1 MKQCPVCNT
10 DYPDKHST
18 CPTDGAVLLSASGP
32 EWPPGTLIR
41 GKYRI
46 LARLGKGGMGIVYKS
61 QHIFLDELRALKVMW
76 PHLAADPKFR
86 QRFLREGKEGRKLR
100 NNVHIVAI
108 EDQEQAE
115 DGSLYIAMEY
125 VAGVSLRDLLRHLHA
140 PVPIPRALNI
150 TRGMAEGLQ
159 TAHTLGMVHRDIK
172 PDNVLLA
179 RDARGWDVAKIA
191 DFGIMALRETSTAR
205 SSHPL
210 LTAPYAAPEQWKSD
224 EDSLPDPR
232 TDLYA
237 VGMTLYEMLTGR
249 LPFRAATSAQWM
261 HAHLAQEPAPP
272 SRFNL
277 ELAAYPGMDRLILK
291 LLSKDMRDR
300 PTDAQAFMHELDLVE
315 SEIASKQFAYQP
327 IFTDSPTATCT
338 PQHPAEPAAPQ
349 RAVEPVAPPAPAP
362 EPRPARPRRPRAVTP
377 AKPAEWVER
386 RAPPA
391 VDPARPA
398 PAPALLAPPIA
409 PAVAPAPAPLAVAAP
424 QLLPPAP
431 ARSGRTA
438 LMVVMS
444 LSFLVV
450 LTVLFLTVWKPV
462 WSPNTASSEERERAS
477 EVARH
482 LLKGEDAYLH
492 GDYDAAIVEF
502 SSVQSLEPDNRRAKD
517 GVEKAQRAKATENS
531 VMPADKPSP

>member
-10 DYPDKHST
+10 DYPDQHHT

-32 EWPPGTLIR
+32 EWSPGTTIR

-46 LARLGKGGMGIVYKS
+46 LARLGKGGMGIVYKA

-125 VAGVSLRDLLRHLHA
+125 VAGVSLRDLIRHLHG

-150 TRGMAEGLQ
+150 ARGMAEGLQ
-159 TAHTLGMVHRDIK
+159 AAHALGMVHRDIK

-191 DFGIMALRETSTAR
+191 DFGIVALRECSTAL

-210 LTAPYAAPEQWKSD
+210 LTAPYAAPEQWQND
-224 EDSLPDPR
+224 PDTPPDPR

-237 VGMTLYEMLTGR
+237 IGITLFEMLTGR
-249 LPFRAATSAQWM
+249 LPFRAETPAQWL
-261 HAHLAQEPAPP
+261 HAHLSQDPVPP
-272 SRFNL
+272 SRFSA
-277 ELAAYPGMDRLILK
+277 ELNAYPSMDHLILK
-291 LLSKDMRDR
+291 LLAKKMHQR
-300 PTDAQAFMHELDLVE
+300 PADAQAFLHELDLVE
-315 SEIASKQFAYQP
+315 SEIASRQFAYQP
-327 IFTDSPTATCT
+327 IMTDTPTSTISPPRIPEAAPPPRLPEPPAARVPAT
-338 PQHPAEPAAPQ
+338 PRAKRPRAVAKPAPAEP
-349 RAVEPVAPPAPAP
+349 APPAPAP
-362 EPRPARPRRPRAVTP
+362 QQL
-377 AKPAEWVER
+377 AKSSPPKPVAEEV
-386 RAPPA
+386 P
-391 VDPARPA
+391 RPA
-398 PAPALLAPPIA
+398 PAI
-409 PAVAPAPAPLAVAAP
+409 AP

-431 ARSGRTA
+431 SRSGRTA
-438 LMVVMS
+438 MTVVMS
-444 LSFLVV
+444 LCFLAVV
-450 LTVLFLTVWKPV
+450 TGLFLTVWRPLWAPQSV
-462 WSPNTASSEERERAS
+462 APEERQRKADIAAH
-477 EVARH
+477 VQ
-482 LLKGEDAYLH
+482 KGEDALSK
-492 GDYDAAIVEF
+492 GEYDAAINEF
-502 SSVQSLEPDNRRAKD
+502 SAVQSLDVDNRRAKD
-517 GVEKAQRAKATENS
+517 GIEKAQKARATENF

>member
-10 DYPDKHST
+10 DYPDEHQT

-46 LARLGKGGMGIVYKS
+46 LARLGKGGMGVVYKA

-100 NNVHIVAI
+100 NNIHVVAI

-125 VAGVSLRDLLRHLHA
+125 VAGVSLRELLRHIHGPL
-140 PVPIPRALNI
+140 PIPRALNI
-150 TRGMAEGLQ
+150 ARGMAEGLQ
-159 TAHTLGMVHRDIK
+159 TAHALGMVHRDIK

-179 RDARGWDVAKIA
+179 RDARGWDVPKIA
-191 DFGIMALRETSTAR
+191 DFGIVALRECSTAL

-224 EDSLPDPR
+224 PDTPPDPR

-237 VGMTLYEMLTGR
+237 VGITLFEMLTGR
-249 LPFRAATSAQWM
+249 LPFRAESPAQWL
-261 HAHLAQEPAPP
+261 HAHLAQEPSPP
-272 SRFNL
+272 SHFVP
-277 ELAAYPGMDRLILK
+277 ELRAYPGMDRF
-291 LLSKDMRDR
+291 LLSLLAKKMNER
-300 PTDAQAFMHELDLVE
+300 PPDAQAFLRELDLVE

-327 IFTDSPTATCT
+327 VVTDSPTETVSPPPAPVPVRVRRPRAAT
-338 PQHPAEPAAPQ
+338 PKPAARADRPKPAP
-349 RAVEPVAPPAPAP
+349 AVEPVAPALPKSPPPRAAPA
-362 EPRPARPRRPRAVTP
+362 EPSQLAAVP
-377 AKPAEWVER
+377 V
-386 RAPPA
+386 
-391 VDPARPA
+391 
-398 PAPALLAPPIA
+398 
-409 PAVAPAPAPLAVAAP
+409 P

-431 ARSGRTA
+431 KRSGRTA
-438 LMVVMS
+438 VMVAVS
-444 LSFLVV
+444 LCFVV
-450 LTVLFLTVWKPV
+450 VVIALFLTVRKPV
-462 WSPNTASSEERERAS
+462 WLPRTVAPEERERQA

-482 LLKGEDAYLH
+482 LQKGEDAFSR
-492 GDYDAAIVEF
+492 GEYDSAILEF
-502 SSVQSLEPDNRRAKD
+502 SSAQALDPNNARAKN
-517 GVEKAQRAKATENS
+517 GIEKSQKAKATENS
-531 VMPADKPSP
+531 VMPAEKPSP